1 MTTMLG
7 RIAFG
12 DFVVAALYHIGEML
26 LCPTITMHSYHYDYQ
41 PIQSRYVRRTL
52 PKRSCRNLQ
61 VLKYIF
67 DS

>member
-41 PIQSRYVRRTL
+41 PIQSRYIR
-52 PKRSCRNLQ
+52 
-61 VLKYIF
+61 
-67 DS
+67 